1 MSPWLKVEFHCHTVY
16 SRDCLNRLSDLLQR
30 VSKKGIDRIII
41 TDHNTIRGA
50 LEAQALDPQ
59 RVIVGEE
66 ILTDKGELLAAYVKE
81 EIPRGLPALEAIA
94 RLRQQGA
101 FISVSHPFDLQRH
114 GWQLNDLEQIA
125 PLVDAIEVFNARCV
139 DDATN
144 TKAMRF
150 AELHG
155 LSGTAGSD
163 AHSLVEVGNATLH
176 LPPFSN
182 ADELRQVIG
191 QGKLDAVRARTWMR
205 FSSFYA
211 RFYKAIRPS
220 RA

>member
-1 MSPWLKVEFHCHTVY
+1 MSPWLRVEFHCHTVY
-16 SRDCLNRLSDLLQR
+16 SRDSLSRIPDLLQR
-30 VSKKGIDRIII
+30 VTKKGIDRIII
-41 TDHNTIRGA
+41 TDHNSIRGA
-50 LEAQALDPQ
+50 LEAQALDPE

-81 EIPRGLPALEAIA
+81 EIPRGLPALEVID

-101 FISVSHPFDLQRH
+101 FISVSHPFDLRRH
-114 GWQLNDLEQIA
+114 GWQLNDLEEIA
-125 PLVDAIEVFNARCV
+125 PLVDAIEIFNARCV

-150 AELHG
+150 AEEHG
-155 LSGTAGSD
+155 LGGTAGSD
-163 AHSLVEVGNATLH
+163 AHSLIEVGNANLL

-182 ADELRQVIG
+182 ADELRQVIRE
-191 QGKLDAVRARTWMR
+191 GKLVAMRSQTWMR

-211 RFYKAIRPS
+211 RFYKAIRSS